1 MKRLIKLFILLGVL
15 ALLVIAYLIFMLV
28 QSASKDDDFEYDH
41 TITPI
46 ITTYTAA
53 QIDINTMSAMSYITE
68 TDEYCFELNSA
79 GNAWVWTANTSLP
92 LDNTYFASMASA
104 LEKVTAETKLKVSDT
119 ELANYG
125 LNTPWLS
132 VTISDNTYGVQT
144 FSFGSATDNGEK
156 YYFASSSNGNC
167 VYTVS
172 ADVASPFGMT
182 PYQLVK
188 NDTLPTIDPDRI
200 QRIEF
205 NSSNDT
211 ITYTYYDG
219 GKDEHDDTDDYWY
232 VTVNSEDEVLLS
244 ASICEIIGNVYDSI
258 EFSTPVGYTKE
269 EYQDLGLDEATAMT
283 IYYSERK
290 TVTDSTTGVSATVT
304 VDKSFCL
311 LLGYMDAQNILYARL
326 PDSVLSYSI
335 NADIL
340 SKLYSPVSKAS

>member
-1 MKRLIKLFILLGVL
+1 MKRLIKLFVLLGVL
-15 ALLVIAYLIFMLV
+15 VLLVIAYLIFMLV
-28 QSASKDDDFEYDH
+28 RSANKDDSYDYE
-41 TITPI
+41 IVPPI

-53 QIDINTMSAMSYITE
+53 QIDIKTMSALSYTTA

-79 GNAWVWTANTSLP
+79 GNAWVWTANTALP
-92 LDNTYFASMASA
+92 LDNAYFASMASA
-104 LEKVTAETKLKVSDT
+104 LEKVTAETKFKVSEA
-119 ELANYG
+119 ELINYG
-125 LNTPWLS
+125 LSTPWLS
-132 VTISDNTYGVQT
+132 VTISDNTYGMQT
-144 FSFGSATDNGEK
+144 FSFGSSTADGEK
-156 YYFASSSNGNC
+156 YYFASSSNSDC

-172 ADVASPFGMT
+172 ADVASPFSMT
-182 PYQLVK
+182 PYQMVK

-205 NSSNDT
+205 SSSNDT

-232 VTVNSEDEVLLS
+232 VTVNSEDEALLS

-269 EYQDLGLDEATAMT
+269 EHQDFGLDEATAMT

-311 LLGYMDAQNILYARL
+311 LLGYMDAQNTLYVRL

-335 NADIL
+335 DASVL